1 MRRRLRALN
10 ARPMAR
16 RPIRRRTRRLV
27 FTPRASRLA
36 GWLAALLLVLAVAA
50 AARIFGGDGDGSGVV
65 GQPSP
70 SAAARLTITFGTA
83 LDDRRLV
90 PDDARATRF
99 ARGDTFA
106 YSVNDADP
114 ASAIYVEVRR
124 VGGGPIETVQAP
136 VEEQLIPGAPA
147 RIGFTVPAADLVDA
161 FGDGTFEMLI
171 YLDPAGEP
179 IAEGRFELIEAAA
192 SASPTP

>member
-16 RPIRRRTRRLV
+16 RPMRRRTQRLV
-27 FTPRASRLA
+27 FTPRARSLA

-50 AARIFGGDGDGSGVV
+50 AARIFGGDGSG
-65 GQPSP
+65 
-70 SAAARLTITFGTA
+70 AAASASPTGAARSTITFGTA

-90 PDDARATRF
+90 PDDARASRF
-99 ARGDTFA
+99 TRGDTFA

-136 VEEQLIPGAPA
+136 VDEQLIPGAPA
-147 RIGFTVPAADLVDA
+147 RIGFTVPASDLLDA

-179 IAEGRFELIEAAA
+179 IAEGRFELIEAAGSP
-192 SASPTP
+192 SATP